1 MTILDD
7 EDGQDLNNSMV
18 NDLVAKVLDED
29 FTTKNVSAHHGNDNL
44 QQYQVEA
51 PIAPDFDIKLGASS
65 FLNSTFHTSDTPTP
79 SFNDTLGS
87 RDQDYKIISQDLN
100 LLNSNLCLG
109 LQIHD
114 KVTSSTNGFTKNL
127 QRTLHTSDN
136 GIQSLRQHP
145 GQTTNDGFYSSV
157 SNSYAPL
164 TATSSSGE
172 NCNPQIDSWS
182 KSLIRPDC
190 SKDIIGHYSCQLQA
204 CNSTSTD
211 YNLNVALNLVHLDQP
226 VKDVVNLSELHRQ
239 QQLHYNLVSNSY
251 DNSMLKVQ
259 DSYDMS
265 AHDQAYCPSSFTVN
279 NLGVDS
285 GLLANSPLQHF
296 SHAESVLQNCFCS
309 NIQSIKCKEYQDYDM
324 SYINIQDLA
333 ASSEQTHNKQKQLN
347 LYKFNDIAESAYK
360 RSVNHRPNLTE
371 HQQQQFVTSSN
382 VDSCSPML
390 LFTDQRPDAAVVKI
404 LNSFKTVHPSG
415 GKSLENQEFSSI
427 DYPRKLAVATTAV
440 AVHEIEHQQ
449 QLKVYDQNTDC
460 QRFIG
465 NDVEALGDLQHNS
478 QATYQNNVK
487 RSNNILSTYKIK
499 ASNELANG
507 INFQPINALKRQQ
520 YLADCKSNVTIN
532 NEVFN
537 RIIKHQQQ
545 QQQQKQQ
552 QPQQQT
558 VRPTTDV
565 LCNIGLM
572 QSSRVCP
579 AQTMIPIP
587 VTAPPPIAI
596 FESSLGLKNA
606 TSTRK
611 SGPSRMLYRR
621 LEQTYEQFKQLE
633 KERKKCEA
641 GLAAHF
647 PGRKVTSANN
657 IPVPRLQGSPSRVD
671 RLIVDHFR
679 EHARVITLIAK
690 MERLRAA
697 NMNKQVHKSMEHWLE
712 TIKYVQECRKREI
725 ASTSK
730 RQKEN
735 LHCISTH
742 DDTEILAL
750 ADSIYKLTKASRNA
764 RTAMYNAMQATLLHN
779 DEFESKIMKKDED
792 ILLTLKFLARSN
804 LITEPTALRTVS
816 SVTLVKC
823 SSPTKILLAPTIS
836 TTDDGDA
843 NRT

>member
-1 MTILDD
+1 MIEIAKENQRNEYSPWSYDLLARGSTKKTILDD

-478 QATYQNNVK
+478 Q
-487 RSNNILSTYKIK
+487 
-499 ASNELANG
+499 
-507 INFQPINALKRQQ
+507 
-520 YLADCKSNVTIN
+520 
-532 NEVFN
+532 
-537 RIIKHQQQ
+537 
-545 QQQQKQQ
+545 
-552 QPQQQT
+552 
-558 VRPTTDV
+558 
-565 LCNIGLM
+565 
-572 QSSRVCP
+572 
-579 AQTMIPIP
+579 
-587 VTAPPPIAI
+587 
-596 FESSLGLKNA
+596 
-606 TSTRK
+606 
-611 SGPSRMLYRR
+611 
-621 LEQTYEQFKQLE
+621 
-633 KERKKCEA
+633 
-641 GLAAHF
+641 
-647 PGRKVTSANN
+647 
-657 IPVPRLQGSPSRVD
+657 
-671 RLIVDHFR
+671 
-679 EHARVITLIAK
+679 